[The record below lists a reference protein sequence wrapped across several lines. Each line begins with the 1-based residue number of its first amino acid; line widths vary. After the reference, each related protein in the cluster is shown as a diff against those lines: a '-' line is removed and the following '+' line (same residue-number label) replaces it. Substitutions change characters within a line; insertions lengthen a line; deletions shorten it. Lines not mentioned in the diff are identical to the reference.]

1 VKFATLE
8 AMSLRVLAAACF
20 AALGL
25 PATALAEDAGVATVD
40 MPLHGERAVASARP
54 SVFNLVGVHWRG
66 SGTVRFRT
74 RSTAGAWSA
83 WRRAAPESEDLP
95 DVGSQESAPGRG
107 WRIGNPWWVGA
118 ANAIQ
123 YRLRGDVRALR
134 ASFVWS
140 AVRSVPARVLSIAGS
155 PPLVTR
161 QAWRANES
169 ITRAPYYA
177 DAVRFAVVHHTAG
190 TNDYT
195 RAQSAAIVRGIQLYH
210 VKSNGW
216 NDVGYNFLVDKYGQ
230 VFEGRAGGVD
240 KPVVGA
246 HAEGFNTGSVGVAVL
261 GSYSGSGISS
271 AALDAIE
278 KLLSWRLD
286 VAHVDPLSSLS
297 WLSGGNPR
305 FGAGTPVPLRAISG
319 HRDTGFTDCPGTGL
333 YRQLS
338 FISRASAE
346 LGLPKL
352 YDPLAQGKPG
362 GPVRFT
368 ARLSQPAAWTV
379 TVADELGSTVASGHG
394 EGVDVDWTW
403 DATFASGTRYAY
415 TIDAGPSFRPATGF
429 VGQRPTALTLTG
441 VQAKPRTFTPNGDS
455 RADSTVISYTLSLPA
470 TVTATLR
477 DGSGQTLATLFS
489 EQRKAGRQTFRFSAT
504 GVPDGSYTVVLDAKT
519 ARGKVAHAEVP
530 IVVDR
535 ILAAFSAVPGVFSP
549 NGDGRLDTIAFTFVL
564 ASAAHGKVKIAG
576 GPPVFE
582 GDLGPGP
589 QSVPWG
595 GKVHDGKRA
604 AVIEVAGAFGPRSQT
619 ARFVVDTAKPRLRL
633 ISARRSRFWVSEPS
647 TVVATRDG
655 RRIEQ
660 QASGYFTVAGTPAR
674 RISAIAFDQA
684 GNRSA
689 VVRYP

>member
-1 VKFATLE
+1 MAVRL
-8 AMSLRVLAAACF
+8 LAVAWF
-20 AALGL
+20 TALVL
-25 PATALAEDAGVATVD
+25 PATAHAEDARIATVD
-40 MPLHGERAVASARP
+40 VPLHGERTAASLRP
-54 SVFNLVGVHWRG
+54 PVFNLVGVHWRG
-66 SGTVRFRT
+66 TGTVRFRT
-74 RSTAGAWSA
+74 RSTAGSWSA

-95 DVGSQESAPGRG
+95 DAGSGESDAARG
-107 WRIGNPWWVGA
+107 WRVGNPWWVGA

-134 ASFVWS
+134 ASFVWTTAH
-140 AVRSVPARVLSIAGS
+140 AVPSRKLSIAGS
-155 PPLVTR
+155 PVLVTR
-161 QAWRANES
+161 QAWRANEA

-177 DAVRFAVVHHTAG
+177 DAVRFALVHHTAG

-195 RAQSAAIVRGIQLYH
+195 RAQAAAIVRGIQLYH
-210 VKSNGW
+210 VKAKRW

-230 VFEGRAGGVD
+230 VFEGRAGGID

-261 GSYSGSGISS
+261 GSYSGSGITS
-271 AALDAIE
+271 AALAAIE
-278 KLLSWRLD
+278 RLLSWRLD

-305 FGAGTPVPLRAISG
+305 FAAGTPVALHAISA
-319 HRDTGFTDCPGTGL
+319 HRDTGFTTCPGNGL

-338 FISRASAE
+338 FITRASAE

-352 YDPLAQGKPG
+352 YEPLAQGKPG

-379 TVADELGSTVASGHG
+379 TVADELGSTVASGRG

-455 RADSTVISYTLSLPA
+455 QADSTVISYTLSLPA

-477 DGSGQTLATLFS
+477 DAAGQTLATLFS

-504 GVPDGSYTVVLDAKT
+504 GVPDGRYTVVLDAK
-519 ARGKVAHAEVP
+519 AANGKVAHAEVP

-535 ILAAFSAVPGVFSP
+535 ILAAFSASPGVFSP

-564 ASAAHGKVKIAG
+564 ASAAHAKITIAG
-576 GPPVFE
+576 GLPVFE

-595 GKVHDGKRA
+595 GTLRDGKRA
-604 AVIEVAGAFGPRSQT
+604 AVIEVAGAFGPRLQT

-633 ISARRSRFWVSEPS
+633 ISVRRSRFWVSEPA
-647 TVVATRDG
+647 TVVATLDG
-655 RRIEQ
+655 RRVEQ
-660 QASGYFTVAGTPAR
+660 QASGYFTVAGSPAR
-674 RISAIAFDQA
+674 RISAVAFDRA
-684 GNRSA
+684 GNRSG
-689 VVRYP
+689 VLRYP